1 MVLFSVTTIL
11 IDKGFGGLAPFFM
24 FNSIQLF
31 GLVLLGGLAAG
42 EVSRRLCALPRTT
55 GYVIFGLLIGQSG
68 LNWVTLLDI
77 ESAQLFIDLALGL
90 ILFELG
96 YLVPRSSP
104 QSGRRRLL
112 AGCAI
117 SLLAGFLVL
126 LLFLY
131 WGFSSGSALFA
142 AALCIATSP
151 AITIA
156 TCSDV
161 GAKGERT
168 GLLYTM
174 VAINGAVAFA
184 AVVLLV
190 PFLIDSEPMSGF
202 ARVSSALGSI
212 IGSIFLGGACAGIV
226 LLGAER
232 LERQAEHQ
240 HLLILGAI
248 VLGVG
253 TAIYLG
259 VSVFLPMLIFGIL
272 ISTIDREHKVIAI
285 RIASDARVFL
295 VITFV
300 LAGAALDIAYLSDYW
315 KEAMLIALARLA
327 GQLLAILISR
337 KSLGL
342 TVREGVFLGIGLQP
356 MSSIALV
363 LLVNTQMLYSGMD
376 AKLVGMLMATILLM
390 QLFGPLATQTAIKGF
405 GEATRLPSSIKAG
418 APAENNG
425 GT

>member
-1 MVLFSVTTIL
+1 
-11 IDKGFGGLAPFFM
+11 M

-42 EVSRRLCALPRTT
+42 EISRRVFALPRTT
-55 GYVIFGLLIGQSG
+55 GYVLFGLAAGQSG
-68 LNWVTLLDI
+68 LNWITLLDI

-96 YLVPRSSP
+96 YLVPRSSLN
-104 QSGRRRLL
+104 QNNHRLL
-112 AGCAI
+112 VGIAL
-117 SLLAGFLVL
+117 SLMTGALVL
-126 LLFLY
+126 LLFRY
-131 WGFSSGSALFA
+131 WDFSLGSALFA
-142 AALCIATSP
+142 AALCVATSP

-174 VAINGAVAFA
+174 VAINGAIAFA

-190 PFLIDSEPMSGF
+190 PFLIDSEPMGGF
-202 ARVSSALGSI
+202 ARISSSLGSI
-212 IGSIFLGGACAGIV
+212 VGSVILGGACAGLV
-226 LLGAER
+226 LLGADR

-240 HLLILGAI
+240 HLLILGTI

-253 TAIYLG
+253 TAIYLD
-259 VSVFLPMLIFGIL
+259 VSVFLPMLLFGIL
-272 ISTIDREHKVIAI
+272 VSTIDRDHKVIAI

-300 LAGAALDIAYLSDYW
+300 LAGAALDIAYLRDYW
-315 KEAMLIALARLA
+315 LEAMLIALVRLA
-327 GQLLAILISR
+327 GQMGTVVILR
-337 KSLGL
+337 KALGL
-342 TVREGVFLGIGLQP
+342 NVREGCFLGIGLQP

-376 AKLVGMLMATILLM
+376 PKLVGMLMATILLM
-390 QLFGPLATQTAIKGF
+390 QLFGPLTTQTAIKGF
-405 GEATRLPSSIKAG
+405 GEATKLRPISSS
-418 APAENNG
+418 PTEENPVG
-425 GT
+425 RP

>member
-1 MVLFSVTTIL
+1 M
-11 IDKGFGGLAPFFM
+11 
-24 FNSIQLF
+24 
-31 GLVLLGGLAAG
+31 
-42 EVSRRLCALPRTT
+42 
-55 GYVIFGLLIGQSG
+55 FGLLIGQSG

-96 YLVPRSSP
+96 YLVPRNSP
-104 QSGRRRLL
+104 QSGRSRLL

-117 SLLAGFLVL
+117 SLLAGLLVL

-131 WGFSSGSALFA
+131 WDFSSGSALFA

-212 IGSIFLGGACAGIV
+212 IGSIFLGGACAGIF

-259 VSVFLPMLIFGIL
+259 VSVFLPMLIFGVL

-337 KSLGL
+337 KSLGMN
-342 TVREGVFLGIGLQP
+342 VREGVFLGIGLQP

>member
-1 MVLFSVTTIL
+1 
-11 IDKGFGGLAPFFM
+11 M

-42 EVSRRLCALPRTT
+42 EVSRRFFALPRTT
-55 GYVIFGLLIGQSG
+55 GYVLFGLLIGQSG
-68 LNWVTLLDI
+68 LNWVTLLHI

-96 YLVPRSSP
+96 YLVPRSNFQNSRNRFLT
-104 QSGRRRLL
+104 GL
-112 AGCAI
+112 AL
-117 SLLAGFLVL
+117 SLTTGFLIL
-126 LLFLY
+126 ALFRY
-131 WGFSSGSALFA
+131 SGFSVGSALFA
-142 AALCIATSP
+142 AALCVATSP

-168 GLLYTM
+168 GMLYTM
-174 VAINGAVAFA
+174 VAINGAVAFSV
-184 AVVLLV
+184 VVLLV

-202 ARVSSALGSI
+202 ARVSNALGSI
-212 IGSIFLGGACAGIV
+212 IGSIVLGGACAGLV
-226 LLGAER
+226 LMGAEK

-240 HLLILGAI
+240 HLLILGTI

-253 TAIYLG
+253 TAIYLEI
-259 VSVFLPMLIFGIL
+259 SVFLPMLIFGIL
-272 ISTIDREHKVIAI
+272 VSTIDRERKVIAI
-285 RIASDARVFL
+285 RIATDARVFL

-300 LAGAALDIAYLSDYW
+300 LAGAALDIVYLRDYW
-315 KEAMLIALARLA
+315 LEAALIAVVRLI
-327 GQLLAILISR
+327 GQIVSMLISR
-337 KSLGL
+337 KIIGL
-342 TVREGVFLGIGLQP
+342 TVRESFFLSIGLQP

-376 AKLVGMLMATILLM
+376 ARLVGMLMATILLM

-405 GEATRLPSSIKAG
+405 GEATRLRNVTNNG
-418 APAENNG
+418 EPAEDNG
-425 GT
+425 G

>member
-1 MVLFSVTTIL
+1 
-11 IDKGFGGLAPFFM
+11 M

-42 EVSRRLCALPRTT
+42 EISRRLLELPRTT
-55 GYVIFGLLIGQSG
+55 GYVLFGLLIGQSG
-68 LNWVTLLDI
+68 LSWVTLLHI

-96 YLVPRSSP
+96 YLVPRSNLENSR
-104 QSGRRRLL
+104 GRLL
-112 AGCAI
+112 VGVAL
-117 SLLAGFLVL
+117 SLMTGFLVL
-126 LLFLY
+126 CLFRY
-131 WGFSSGSALFA
+131 WGFSAGSALFA

-190 PFLIDSEPMSGF
+190 PFLIDIQPMSGLS
-202 ARVSSALGSI
+202 RVSGALGSI
-212 IGSIFLGGACAGIV
+212 IGSMVLGGACAGLV
-226 LLGAER
+226 LMGAEK

-240 HLLILGAI
+240 HLLILGTI

-253 TAIYLG
+253 TAIYLD

-272 ISTIDREHKVIAI
+272 VSAIDRERKVVAI

-300 LAGAALDIAYLSDYW
+300 LAGAAMDIAYLRDYW
-315 KEAMLIALARLA
+315 LEATMIAAVRLIGQMLAV
-327 GQLLAILISR
+327 LISR
-337 KSLGL
+337 ERIGL
-342 TVREGVFLGIGLQP
+342 NVREGVFLSVGLQP

-363 LLVNTQMLYSGMD
+363 LLVNTQTLYSGMD
-376 AKLVGMLMATILLM
+376 TKLVGMLMATILLM

-405 GEATRLPSSIKAG
+405 GEATRLRSTTGPG

-425 GT
+425 GAT